1 MINTLHAY
9 DGPVSCIGVA
19 ASGAVEGEVHSVQVE
34 LCMAKMFV
42 HANVAYGLTHSY
54 FGTSDMQSEFV
65 RGEHNH

>member
-1 MINTLHAY
+1 MIHAPHAY

-42 HANVAYGLTHSY
+42 HADAAYGLTHSY
-54 FGTSDMQSEFV
+54 FGIPEVQSEFV
-65 RGEHNH
+65 CGNIIM